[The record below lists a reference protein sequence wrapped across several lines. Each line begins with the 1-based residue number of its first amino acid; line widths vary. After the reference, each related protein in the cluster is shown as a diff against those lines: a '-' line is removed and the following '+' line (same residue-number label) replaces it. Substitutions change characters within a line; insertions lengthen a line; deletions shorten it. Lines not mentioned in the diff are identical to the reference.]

1 MQEFI
6 NIATEKDSDRPTLV
20 NIKRL
25 ADIILP
31 KIVPTNKMSE
41 GLKDKPKEHE
51 TEKTAEVEHV
61 EVTEVT
67 A

>member
-41 GLKDKPKEHE
+41 GDKKIGES
-51 TEKTAEVEHV
+51 TD
-61 EVTEVT
+61 
-67 A
+67 